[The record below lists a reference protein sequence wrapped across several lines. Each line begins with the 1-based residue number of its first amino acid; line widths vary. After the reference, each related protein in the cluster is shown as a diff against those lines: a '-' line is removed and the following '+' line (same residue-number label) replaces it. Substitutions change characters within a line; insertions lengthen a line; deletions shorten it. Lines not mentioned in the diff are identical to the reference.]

1 MVNNLLILLTAVNS
15 LRSNSPHR
23 MSHCN
28 NAVPGADGIPRQSP
42 IQMHWI
48 RHRTVVLTQLNRCQ
62 WSHICNMT
70 FFFLFC
76 QRVAGRSLLAH
87 RPDANHHYLMLFM
100 AMYCYAMHTGQRT
113 QLTRNRYELLI
124 LLLFTHRAQLATTP
138 TLPLFTVVVIKQC
151 ADTSIFFSI
160 NGELAVIFTASNVC
174 LGGWEYCV
182 GWCFWYQ
189 LLDRIFS
196 LIHTHNTYDN
206 FEVFPAVHRHLQK
219 KRIKL
224 SEYRHDTPT

>member
-70 FFFLFC
+70 FFFLVLPTC
-76 QRVAGRSLLAH
+76 RRSFAACAPPWRQPPLSDAIYGYVLLCNAH
-87 RPDANHHYLMLFM
+87 RSTHTAN
-100 AMYCYAMHTGQRT
+100 T
-113 QLTRNRYELLI
+113 EPI
-124 LLLFTHRAQLATTP
+124 WIIDI
-138 TLPLFTVVVIKQC
+138 VVVY
-151 ADTSIFFSI
+151 TSSAAGNNTNTAIIYCCCYQTMRRHVNFFQHQRRT
-160 NGELAVIFTASNVC
+160 GSNF
-174 LGGWEYCV
+174 YCV
-182 GWCFWYQ
+182 KCLPRW
-189 LLDRIFS
+189 LRILCWLVF
-196 LIHTHNTYDN
+196 LISITRSNIQFNTHT
-206 FEVFPAVHRHLQK
+206 
-219 KRIKL
+219 
-224 SEYRHDTPT
+224 